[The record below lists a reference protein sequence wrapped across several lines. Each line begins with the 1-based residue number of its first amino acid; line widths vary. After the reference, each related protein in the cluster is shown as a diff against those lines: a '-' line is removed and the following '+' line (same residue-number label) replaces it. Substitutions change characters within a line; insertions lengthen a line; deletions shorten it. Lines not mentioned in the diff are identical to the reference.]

1 MSGSFLKGA
10 QASRRGF
17 LRGGLGLV
25 SASAFGGLAAT
36 TLAGCGSTTADGTAT
51 VNSTSV
57 LPNFTP
63 FTGVTP
69 DIAATSTGVPAVF
82 YSYPANPVAAFPTPP
97 LSGET
102 ISVITNIFNSVPP
115 ALGSNTAWQAV
126 QKALGATVDFTMV
139 GSDDYS
145 TKLNTTIAS
154 GNLPDVMLYTGYSNP
169 TQAAPTDVAGFLA
182 AECADLTPYLSGD
195 KVKAYPHL
203 AAIPAIAWEQ
213 CVFAGKLYMLP
224 IPRNVTTGSGMYR
237 KDLFAQIGINDLS
250 TIGSADDFL
259 SACKELTNPAK
270 NQYAL
275 TAYTGYPYA
284 MGIIQQAFGVPNTWR
299 AEGGKLTSMYETD
312 EFAASV
318 EFLVKLNAAG
328 VYVPGSEGF
337 TKNQMV
343 DSFESGKAAYC
354 PDSVPSFQKYWPAM
368 AAINPKW
375 SIDLAAPFTASAQY
389 QPNAW
394 QDNILFASSM
404 VKKGSQSRIEA
415 ILKFADFLA
424 APFGTKE
431 YLLLN
436 YGVEGT
442 DYTMEKGSPILNN
455 TGTNETQVPWK
466 YTVAPSQAIFIP
478 GFNDC
483 ATAQHAAM
491 AKLIPMAVGNPCSNL
506 NSPAFNEKGSELQ
519 TQFTA
524 TVNEI
529 ISGKQ
534 PVSALA
540 GAVKTWQSGGGDTIR
555 SQFEQAL
562 AATKGGSTASAAS

>member
-1 MSGSFLKGA
+1 MSGSFLDGA

-17 LRGGLGLV
+17 LRGGLGLI
-25 SASAFGGLAAT
+25 SASAFGGVAAA
-36 TLAGCGSTTADGTAT
+36 TLAGCGSTTANGAASA
-51 VNSTSV
+51 NSTSV
-57 LPNFTP
+57 LPNYTA
-63 FTGVTP
+63 FTGATP

-82 YSYPANPVAAFPTPP
+82 YSYPANPVSTYSTPP
-97 LSGET
+97 LSGES

-115 ALGSNTAWQAV
+115 AVGSNTAWQAV

-154 GNLPDVMLYTGYSNP
+154 GNLPDVMLYTGYANP
-169 TQAAPTDVAGFLA
+169 TQAAPTDVATFLA
-182 AECADLTPYLSGD
+182 SECADLTPYLAGD
-195 KVKAYPHL
+195 KVKAYPNL

-213 CVFAGKLYMLP
+213 CVFAGKLYMVP

-237 KDLFAQIGINDLS
+237 KDLFAQVGIKDLS
-250 TIGSADDFL
+250 EIGSADDFMSL
-259 SACKELTNPAK
+259 CKQLTNPAK

-284 MGIIQQAFGVPNTWR
+284 SGIIQQSFGVPNEWR
-299 AEGGKLTSMYETD
+299 YEGGTLTSMYETD
-312 EFAASV
+312 EYAASV
-318 EFLVKLNAAG
+318 EFLVKLYAAG

-389 QPNAW
+389 KPNAW
-394 QDNILFASSM
+394 QDNVLFASSM
-404 VKKGSQSRIEA
+404 LKKGSQSRIETV
-415 ILKFADFLA
+415 LKFADFLA
-424 APFGTKE
+424 SPFGTKE

-442 DYTMEKGSPILNN
+442 DYTMEKGSPILTD
-455 TGTNETQVPWK
+455 TGSNETQVPWK
-466 YTVAPSQAIFIP
+466 YTVAPQQAIFIP
-478 GFNDC
+478 GYNDC
-483 ATAQHAAM
+483 ATAQHTAM

-506 NSPAFNEKGSELQ
+506 NSPEFNEKASELQ
-519 TQFTA
+519 TQFLA
-524 TVNEI
+524 TVSEI

-534 PVSALA
+534 SVSALA
-540 GAVKTWQSGGGDTIR
+540 GAVKTWRSGGGDTIR

-562 AATKGGSTASAAS
+562 SSAKGATASAS